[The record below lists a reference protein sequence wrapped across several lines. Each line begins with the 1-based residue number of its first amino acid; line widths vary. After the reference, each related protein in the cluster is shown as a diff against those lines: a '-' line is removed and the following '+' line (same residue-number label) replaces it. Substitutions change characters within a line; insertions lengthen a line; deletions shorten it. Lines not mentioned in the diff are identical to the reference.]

1 MIFVALGTQK
11 FQFNRLLQ
19 MIDQLLDDGRIDEPV
34 FAQVGNSDYKPKNY
48 KYASFLNKYEFEEKI
63 KECDVLI
70 THSGVATII
79 AGIKNE
85 KKVIVVP
92 RLSKYGEHVDD
103 HQIQI
108 AQSFSKQNYVI
119 MYTESADLEKL
130 ITKAKHHEFAKY
142 VSQRK
147 QMIKTIED
155 FLNKNINK

>member
-19 MIDQLLDDGRIDEPV
+19 MIDQLLEDGKIDEPV
-34 FAQVGNSDYKPKNY
+34 FAQVGNSDYKPKNF
-48 KYASFLNKYEFEEKI
+48 KYASFLDKHEFEEKI

-79 AGIKNE
+79 AGLKNE

-92 RLSKYGEHVDD
+92 RLSKYEEHVDD
-103 HQIQI
+103 HQVQI
-108 AQSFSKQNYVI
+108 AESFSKQNYVI
-119 MYTESADLEKL
+119 MCTENDDLEEL
-130 ITKAKHHEFAKY
+130 IAKAKHHEFAKY

-147 QMIKTIED
+147 QMVKTIED
-155 FLNKNINK
+155 FLNKI

>member
-19 MIDQLLDDGRIDEPV
+19 LIDRLFDEKKIDEPV
-34 FAQVGNSDYKPKNY
+34 FAQIGNSDYKPKNFDY
-48 KYASFLNKYEFEEKI
+48 DTFLDRDKFDRKI
-63 KECDVLI
+63 KECDILI

-79 AGIKNE
+79 AGLKNG

-92 RLSKYGEHVDD
+92 RLAKYGEHVDD

-108 AQSFSKQNYVI
+108 AKSFSEQNYVI
-119 MYTESADLEKL
+119 MYEEHDNLEDL
-130 ITKAKHHEFAKY
+130 ITYATSHSFAKY

-147 QMIKTIED
+147 KIIKTIDE
-155 FLNKNINK
+155 FLSNI

>member
-19 MIDQLLDDGRIDEPV
+19 MIDQLLDEGKINDSV
-34 FAQVGNSDYKPKNY
+34 FAQIGNSDYKPVNFRY
-48 KYASFLNKYEFEEKI
+48 VSFLEKNEFEKKI
-63 KECDVLI
+63 KECDLLI

-79 AGIKNE
+79 AGLKNE

-108 AQSFSKQNYVI
+108 AQSFSDLNYVM
-119 MYTESADLEKL
+119 MYTEGDDLEVL
-130 ITKAKHHEFAKY
+130 IKEVRHHEFKKY
-142 VSQRK
+142 LSQRQ
-147 QMIKTIED
+147 QMIKTIKE
-155 FLNKNINK
+155 FLNQI

>member
-19 MIDQLLDDGRIDEPV
+19 IVDRLIDEEKITESV
-34 FAQVGNSDYKPKNY
+34 FAQIGNSDYKPQNFEY
-48 KYASFLNKYEFEEKI
+48 SLFLSKSEFENKI
-63 KECDVLI
+63 KKCDVLI

-79 AGIKNE
+79 EGLKNN

-103 HQIQI
+103 HQVQI
-108 AQSFSKQNYVI
+108 AQSFSEQNYVM
-119 MYTESADLEKL
+119 MYTESDELDLL
-130 ITKAKHHEFAKY
+130 IKEARHHEFAKY

-147 QMIKTIED
+147 QMVKA
-155 FLNKNINK
+155 INDYIRSLE

>member
-19 MIDQLLDDGRIDEPV
+19 MIDQLLDDERIDEPV
-34 FAQVGNSDYKPKNY
+34 FAQVGNSDYKPKNF
-48 KYASFLNKYEFEEKI
+48 KYTSFLDKYEFEEKI